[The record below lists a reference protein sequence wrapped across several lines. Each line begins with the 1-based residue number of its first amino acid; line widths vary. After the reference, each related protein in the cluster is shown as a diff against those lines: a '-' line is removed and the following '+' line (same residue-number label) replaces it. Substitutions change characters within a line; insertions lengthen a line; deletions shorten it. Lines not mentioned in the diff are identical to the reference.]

1 MFLTTRYV
9 MAAVVLL
16 LLQSATSIGQT
27 SDATRTIERLEE
39 ELNSAFNRFDSA
51 TLDRL
56 WSEDLAFVSPNGT
69 LANKAQRLA
78 GLKSPPP
85 TVPTSTN
92 ESVAVKLYGDVAVAI
107 VVSKWT
113 GTSDGRHFSTHF
125 RTTHVWANSAGQ
137 WELVAA
143 HVSQMKV

>member
-9 MAAVVLL
+9 TATVVLL

-51 TLDRL
+51 ALDRL

-107 VVSKWT
+107 VVSRWT
-113 GTSDGRHFSTHF
+113 GTSDGRQFSTHF
-125 RTTHVWANSAGQ
+125 RATHVWANSAGQ
-137 WELVAA
+137 WKLVAA